1 MVLVVKSM
9 LANAGDIRD
18 RFDPSVGKTP
28 GEGHGKP
35 LQYSCPENPWSEN
48 PWSEKT
54 GGL

>member
-1 MVLVVKSM
+1 MVLVVKSV

-35 LQYSCPENPWSEN
+35 LQYSSPEN